1 MEENSKIVFYRLLR
15 QNARGIKG
23 EIFKLMSTE
32 NFNHSQ
38 INLILHL
45 RLNESRSL
53 NKLSKIVQV
62 QKSNMTT
69 LVDSLEK
76 LKIVKRSR
84 DENDRRSINLTL
96 TESGEKVRQELAA
109 EYEKNLSAILGDI
122 SDSDIENAIK
132 ILQTIKDK
140 IWG

>member
-1 MEENSKIVFYRLLR
+1 MEENRNIIFYRLLR
-15 QNARGIKG
+15 QTARGIKG

-45 RLNESRSL
+45 RQNESRSL
-53 NKLSKIVQV
+53 NILSKIVQV

-69 LVDSLEK
+69 LVDSLEERN
-76 LKIVKRSR
+76 IVKRLR
-84 DENDRRSINLTL
+84 DEKDRRSINLML
-96 TESGEKVRQELAA
+96 TDSGEEIRQALAM
-109 EYEKNLSAILGDI
+109 EYEKNLSVILGEI
-122 SDSDIENAIK
+122 SEEDIESAVK
-132 ILQTIKDK
+132 VLQSIKDK